1 MKQRL
6 LAFSLVLP
14 ILTAAPVWGQCT
26 KLCEQEW
33 WQKAK
38 VNDIIV
44 ELDRG
49 LDMSD
54 RDLGGSTMLHWAA
67 GFGVPDVVL
76 ALLTTNIGIND
87 VDNYGHTPLHWAVL
101 TGSSEIIVGLLE
113 AGADTTIIGID
124 GQTPVDLAK
133 ENENL
138 KETPGYIA
146 LLGAKAASVTA
157 ACPKLCDDSWWKTA
171 DLADLRSEL
180 EAGADVNARSRQGWT
195 PLHKAVWRG
204 DPKAVL
210 VLLEFN
216 ADATALAK
224 DGKTPWN
231 YAEFSKKLTGT
242 KAYWALKDAYEQ

>member
-26 KLCEQEW
+26 NLCEQEW

-138 KETPGYIA
+138 KGTPGYIA
-146 LLGAKAASVTA
+146 LLAAKAASVTA